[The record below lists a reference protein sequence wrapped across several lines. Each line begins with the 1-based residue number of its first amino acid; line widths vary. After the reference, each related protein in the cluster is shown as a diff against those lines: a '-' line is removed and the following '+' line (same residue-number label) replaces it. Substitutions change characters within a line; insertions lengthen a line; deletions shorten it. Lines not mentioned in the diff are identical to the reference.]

1 MFIIIFY
8 IIYLCIF
15 LPLFSL
21 SLFLLSLSLSSP
33 LLHLSLSLTPHLSLS
48 LTPLT
53 THLSLSLLFILYL
66 WRQFL
71 LFHLLFFIL
80 YGAIPSLLSLS
91 LSPSPFSLSL
101 PPPLSLPSLS
111 LSSPTPSPKTTSSNL
126 QLALLKR
133 SGRSTMQRPRRA
145 ELVYLEPSPNY
156 CERDLNLGSLGTVGR
171 HCNRTSRGMDGC
183 DLMCCGR
190 GYNTH
195 QISRAWQCR
204 CKFHWCCYVQCD
216 TCSERIEVYTC
227 K

>member
-1 MFIIIFY
+1 MKT
-8 IIYLCIF
+8 C
-15 LPLFSL
+15 
-21 SLFLLSLSLSSP
+21 
-33 LLHLSLSLTPHLSLS
+33 
-48 LTPLT
+48 
-53 THLSLSLLFILYL
+53 
-66 WRQFL
+66 WRT
-71 LFHLLFFIL
+71 
-80 YGAIPSLLSLS
+80 
-91 LSPSPFSLSL
+91 L
-101 PPPLSLPSLS
+101 PPFKVIGDALMKKYYKT
-111 LSSPTPSPKTTSSNL
+111 PTL

-133 SGRSTMQRPRRA
+133 SGRSTQIQRPRRA
-145 ELVYLEPSPNY
+145 ELVYLESSPNY

-216 TCSERIEVYTC
+216 TCTERIEVYTC